1 MKKTTGAFLV
11 LLAVLAVPA
20 LASAQNIT
28 GQVVGTVSDVT
39 TGKPLADA
47 RVAVT
52 SPSGS
57 WIEQWVTTDG
67 NGNFTITALPP
78 GHYQLSVQAQ
88 GYAATTQQDLQVMVD
103 YRIRANQRL
112 APQNASTAAPSGAV
126 ARAEPR

>member
-1 MKKTTGAFLV
+1 MRKTMGAFLV

-28 GQVVGTVSDVT
+28 GQVVGTVCDVT

-52 SPSGS
+52 SPGGS

-67 NGNFTITALPP
+67 SGNFTITALPP
-78 GHYQLSVQAQ
+78 GHYRLSVQAP
-88 GYAATTQQDLQVMVD
+88 GYATTAGQDLQVMVD

-112 APQNASTAAPSGAV
+112 APLNASTAAPSGAV
-126 ARAEPR
+126 ARAGPR